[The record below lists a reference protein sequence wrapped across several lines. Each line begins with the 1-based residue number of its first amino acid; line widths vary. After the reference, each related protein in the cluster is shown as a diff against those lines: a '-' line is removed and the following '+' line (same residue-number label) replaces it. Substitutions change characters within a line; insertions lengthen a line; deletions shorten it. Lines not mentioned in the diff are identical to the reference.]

1 MPLAVVI
8 VTYNSADVIEDC
20 LDSLLASEGADL
32 RVIVV
37 DNKSPDN
44 SIETVTAWAELHSV
58 VIDDAECGSVQTSK
72 DDLPWLTLLRSPL
85 NKGFAGGVNEGLRW
99 ALHHREIDQF
109 WIMNP
114 DCMVEPQTARAFVD
128 CAARSGEFSL
138 MGGRFVYAEPPHLIQ
153 SDGGRVNTFGVCG
166 NVNLGKNRD
175 GAAYPDATALNFISG
190 ASMVASRG
198 FVEAVGL
205 LKEDYFLYYEEVD
218 WAFRRA
224 SLPLLGC
231 PEAVVRHHVGSAIGS
246 PTLRKGASPFSND
259 FNFRNRVRFIWRH
272 RRSRLVKVFLWSNL
286 KALQMLLR
294 GQLDEFLAAILGTY
308 QLPPPVKVSRK
319 VAREAWPFAFGLN

>member
-1 MPLAVVI
+1 MIKSVQAGQNHVPLAVVI

-20 LDSLLASEGADL
+20 LNSLLASEGADL

-44 SIETVTAWAELHSV
+44 SIETVTAWAERHSV

-72 DDLPWLTLLRSPL
+72 DDLPWLTLLRSLL

-99 ALHHREIDQF
+99 ALPHREIDLF
-109 WIMNP
+109 WILNP

-166 NVNLGKNRD
+166 NVNLGKNPD
-175 GAAYPDATALNFISG
+175 GAAYPDATALDFISG

-205 LKEDYFLYYEEVD
+205 LKED
-218 WAFRRA
+218 
-224 SLPLLGC
+224 S
-231 PEAVVRHHVGSAIGS
+231 
-246 PTLRKGASPFSND
+246 TMK
-259 FNFRNRVRFIWRH
+259 
-272 RRSRLVKVFLWSNL
+272 RST
-286 KALQMLLR
+286 
-294 GQLDEFLAAILGTY
+294 G
-308 QLPPPVKVSRK
+308 
-319 VAREAWPFAFGLN
+319 PFAEQVCRYLDALKRSFVTMLDLPSAARHFAKARLHSQTISIFAIEYASFGGIGGLE

>member
-8 VTYNSADVIEDC
+8 VTCNSADVIEDC

-44 SIETVTAWAELHSV
+44 SIETVTAWAERHSV

-138 MGGRFVYAEPPHLIQ
+138 MG
-153 SDGGRVNTFGVCG
+153 
-166 NVNLGKNRD
+166 
-175 GAAYPDATALNFISG
+175 
-190 ASMVASRG
+190 
-198 FVEAVGL
+198 
-205 LKEDYFLYYEEVD
+205 
-218 WAFRRA
+218 
-224 SLPLLGC
+224 
-231 PEAVVRHHVGSAIGS
+231 
-246 PTLRKGASPFSND
+246 
-259 FNFRNRVRFIWRH
+259 
-272 RRSRLVKVFLWSNL
+272 
-286 KALQMLLR
+286 
-294 GQLDEFLAAILGTY
+294 
-308 QLPPPVKVSRK
+308 
-319 VAREAWPFAFGLN
+319 